1 MGNRY
6 FYPNKDLFKKEDI
19 KGISLVFSNGEDLL
33 IRQVKVKELD
43 LQLYDELYS
52 YDAEFIPVVRSGKI
66 ISKILEDNYYSFE
79 CEELENNIDK
89 KLNISNKL
97 EKSYDIIRIR
107 LHKTSFNEITLS
119 GVFKCNINKNSI
131 IIEAIPSPLNKSF
144 NEKEMS
150 VELRDINK
158 DNIAL
163 LHLFFP
169 DLEELQIYNEDIVEM
184 NLTFD
189 NELVRESDNFL
200 RAVKHGY
207 IKYQIPDKRS
217 LFFREFAFSDGTR
230 RLTSKKIKNK
240 LCSINKNSHQIKH
253 LYIQYKNYETFNR
266 ETERLKVK
274 NVGNIYGIHIGG
286 ICEINED
293 IITIYFG
300 NKE

>member
-66 ISKILEDNYYSFE
+66 IAKILKDNYYSIE
-79 CEELENNIDK
+79 DKELENNVDK
-89 KLNISNKL
+89 ELNISDKL
-97 EKSYDIIRIR
+97 GKSYDIIHIR
-107 LHKTSFNEITLS
+107 LYRTSFDEITLS

-169 DLEELQIYNEDIVEM
+169 NLEELQICNEDIVEM

-189 NELVRESDNFL
+189 DELVRESDNFL

-207 IKYQIPDKRS
+207 IKYQIPNKRS

-253 LYIQYKNYETFNR
+253 LYIQYKNYETLNI